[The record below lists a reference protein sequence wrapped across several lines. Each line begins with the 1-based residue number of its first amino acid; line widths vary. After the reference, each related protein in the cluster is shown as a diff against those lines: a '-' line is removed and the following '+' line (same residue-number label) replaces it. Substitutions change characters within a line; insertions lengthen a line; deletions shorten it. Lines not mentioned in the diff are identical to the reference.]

1 MLTER
6 NVFDS
11 VNEPIHQMYR
21 KDPASEHH
29 GFCESVGNIFQN
41 CKNAPEDEGKSF
53 PVNDYYLY
61 DFALDEVNDVPA
73 IVKAKVGP
81 AAEFGTLGSLPVPG
95 NGAINVSIN
104 PVLRW
109 TSGSAKVKGYKV
121 AFGENNPPS
130 KVVEA
135 SKQTFDPGTL
145 KGQTVYYWRV
155 DQITDSG
162 VMEGDVWRF
171 RTETAP

>member
-1 MLTER
+1 VLAER
-6 NVFDS
+6 NFFDRVKS
-11 VNEPIHQMYR
+11 PIRQMYR
-21 KDPASEHH
+21 EDPASEHH
-29 GFCESVGNIFQN
+29 GFCESVDNIFQD
-41 CKNAPEDEGKSF
+41 CTGAQDDEGKSF

-61 DFALDEVNDVPA
+61 DFALDEVNDVPT

-81 AAEFGTLGSLPVPG
+81 AAEFGTLGPLPVPG
-95 NGAINVSIN
+95 NGAVKVSIN
-104 PVLRW
+104 PVLKW

-121 AFGENNPPS
+121 AFGESNPPS

-135 SKQTFDPGTL
+135 NEQTFDPGTL
-145 KGQTVYYWRV
+145 KGQRVYYWRV

-162 VMEGDVWRF
+162 VLEGDVWRF